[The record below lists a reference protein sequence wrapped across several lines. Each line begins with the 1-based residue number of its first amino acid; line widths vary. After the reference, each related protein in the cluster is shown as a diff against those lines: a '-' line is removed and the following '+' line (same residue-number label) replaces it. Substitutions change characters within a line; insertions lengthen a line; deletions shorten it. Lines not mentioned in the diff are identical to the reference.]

1 MGISSVVCHFLPR
14 LPGVAAAVKVDLS
27 LSQALRKSECT
38 REFNGLGFPFFF
50 YVHIG
55 KLQHMEQN
63 LNLES
68 QAQLVNNLKNGPINL
83 GPDH

>member
-27 LSQALRKSECT
+27 FTGTSEI
-38 REFNGLGFPFFF
+38 RMYQRIQWAWFSSFF
-50 YVHIG
+50 YAHIG

-63 LNLES
+63 LNLEA
-68 QAQLVNNLKNGPINL
+68 QAQIVNNLKNGPINL

>member
-1 MGISSVVCHFLPR
+1 

-50 YVHIG
+50 LCPYRKITAYGTEFKFRSTSPNV
-55 KLQHMEQN
+55 LTT
-63 LNLES
+63 
-68 QAQLVNNLKNGPINL
+68 
-83 GPDH
+83 

>member
-1 MGISSVVCHFLPR
+1 MYQRIQWAWFSS
-14 LPGVAAAVKVDLS
+14 
-27 LSQALRKSECT
+27 
-38 REFNGLGFPFFF
+38 FF

-63 LNLES
+63 LNLEA
-68 QAQLVNNLKNGPINL
+68 QAQIVNNLKNGPINL